1 MPRRVRVG
9 ARPLAATPVAG
20 TPLAGTPVAATLLAA
35 TLLAATLLAV
45 VALPSAAS
53 AHQFLR
59 AATPAAGDTVTAVPG
74 ELRLTF
80 SEPVRLDFSD
90 VVVQGPDGALTL
102 APLRLSADDP
112 RVLVAPVDA
121 GWHPGEFT
129 LRWTTVGSDG
139 HRTDGTVS
147 FFVPHDADG
156 LPSPPD
162 PARGPDADQR
172 PDADQDPGAEPEP
185 DAEPEPG
192 AENGEASPS
201 HHDPRLFPETP
212 SFGPESTA
220 YVAIRAL
227 LFMAL
232 VAVLGAVAMRW
243 VVLPATARHR
253 PDEAAA
259 LRPGLDRGAARVGL
273 TAAVA
278 LLAAALAR
286 LWAQSASLFGVA
298 GALDPDRLSQ
308 ALTLQPW
315 ATGWWLQVGASVV
328 AIAGFAL
335 AARTAKGG
343 WALAGAA
350 ALVAAATP
358 ALSGHASAMEGL
370 AWVAVPADALHVV
383 AAGGW
388 IGSLLALVLIGI
400 PAAARLGPG
409 RRGAASAALVQ
420 GFSSTALVF
429 AGILVATGVVS
440 AWLHLGD
447 LPALWTSAY
456 GRTLL
461 LKVGI
466 FSGVAGVGAYNF
478 LRARHAAGEVEGA
491 ARLRRSAT
499 MELLLAL
506 GVLAVTAL
514 LVALPPP
521 G

>member
-1 MPRRVRVG
+1 MNAFFRTPRGVRV
-9 ARPLAATPVAG
+9 AAA
-20 TPLAGTPVAATLLAA
+20 LLAI
-35 TLLAATLLAV
+35 

-59 AATPAAGDTVTAVPG
+59 AAAPAAGDTVVAVPG

-90 VVVQGPDGALTL
+90 IVVQGPDGALVL
-102 APLRLSADDP
+102 APLRVSADDP
-112 RVLVAPVDA
+112 RVLVAPVEG
-121 GWHPGEFT
+121 GWHPGAFT

-147 FFVPHDADG
+147 FFVPDDADG
-156 LPSPPD
+156 LP
-162 PARGPDADQR
+162 R
-172 PDADQDPGAEPEP
+172 PEP
-185 DAEPEPG
+185 DPVAAAE
-192 AENGEASPS
+192 AEHDEASPP

-212 SFGPESTA
+212 SFGSDSPA
-220 YVAIRAL
+220 YIAIRAL

-232 VAVLGAVAMRW
+232 VAMLGAVALRW
-243 VVLPATARHR
+243 VVLPVTAQQR
-253 PDEAAA
+253 PQEAAA
-259 LRPGLDRGAARVGL
+259 LRPGVDRGAARVGL
-273 TAAVA
+273 VAAVA

-298 GALDPDRLSQ
+298 GALDPGRLSQ

-315 ATGWWLQVGASVV
+315 ATGWWLQAGASVV
-328 AIAGFAL
+328 AIAGFAV

-343 WALAGAA
+343 WVLAGAA
-350 ALVAAATP
+350 ALVAAVTP
-358 ALSGHASAMEGL
+358 ALSGHASAMAGL
-370 AWVAVPADALHVV
+370 AWVAVPTDALHVM

-388 IGSLLALVLIGI
+388 IGSLLAVVLIGI
-400 PAAARLGPG
+400 PTALRLGPE

-420 GFSSTALVF
+420 GFSPTALVF
-429 AGILVATGVVS
+429 TGILVTTGVVS
-440 AWLHLGD
+440 AWLHLGEI
-447 LPALWTSAY
+447 PALWTSPY

-466 FSGVAGVGAYNF
+466 FSCVAVVGAYNF
-478 LRARHAAGEVEGA
+478 LRVRPALGEAKGA
-491 ARLRRSAT
+491 ARLRRSGT

-506 GVLAVTAL
+506 GVLIVTAV
-514 LVALPPP
+514 LVAIPPP